1 MVLEKGH
8 HMEISRRSKQHA
20 TRWQGPGP
28 GEDVDD
34 AVHEAFNRMCNDM
47 GKQFFPAQLEA
58 FQAYRAW
65 EEATPGAEQAVAPSH
80 ILAAAKDLLVTW
92 LSPLWLPPRVG
103 EPVTAAGIPQQEH
116 TFQLEDGHIQVWCS
130 WRPQYHENPPHVRVE
145 WRANVPLPSELWI
158 FFLSPEPLHVLH
170 KI

>member
-47 GKQFFPAQLEA
+47 GKQFFPAQLDA
-58 FQAYRAW
+58 FQSYRAW
-65 EEATPGAEQAVAPSH
+65 EESEPGAEQAATPSH
-80 ILAAAKDLLVTW
+80 ILTAILTAVQDLLVTW
-92 LSPLWLPPRVG
+92 LSPVWLHPRVG
-103 EPVTAAGIPQQEH
+103 EPATAAGIPQQEH
-116 TFQLEDGHIQVWCS
+116 SFQLEHGKIQVSC
-130 WRPQYHENPPHVRVE
+130 
-145 WRANVPLPSELWI
+145 
-158 FFLSPEPLHVLH
+158 
-170 KI
+170 